1 MHGAAWSCSL
11 HYAAT
16 EATMATATYEEA
28 GDRGTSSSR
37 RTGGSRSSSSFSGAA
52 SVLNTAALLDIVERL
67 GVVDMVVDR
76 IKGRLEEVDLDDLL
90 DEAGDYLKRNP
101 EVLVVS
107 LGAITIAAGALVY
120 LNKRS
125 GGGSST
131 RRTSGSASSTSDGGS
146 SSKSGGSKSKSRGSS
161 SSR

>member
-1 MHGAAWSCSL
+1 
-11 HYAAT
+11 
-16 EATMATATYEEA
+16 MATATYEGA
-28 GDRGTSSSR
+28 DDRGTSSSR
-37 RTGGSRSSSSFSGAA
+37 RTGGSRGSTSFRGAA
-52 SVLNTAALLDIVERL
+52 SALNTAALLDIVERL

-76 IKGRLEEVDLDDLL
+76 VKGRLEEVDLDDLL

-125 GGGSST
+125 GGSS
-131 RRTSGSASSTSDGGS
+131 RRTSQSFGGS
-146 SSKSGGSKSKSRGSS
+146 TTDDDSPKSGGKNKSRGKS